1 MYRNVKLLVHL
12 ALLTALC
19 TVATMAIPIPTPTG
33 GYLNAGDIVVVLAG
47 LLAGPICGG
56 IVSGLGSALADLFTG
71 YAIYAPGSFLVKGL
85 AAVVIGLLFSSAK
98 RKRPPAAVAAAV
110 CGELI
115 MTLGYFAY
123 TSLALG
129 FGMGAAVEIP
139 GNLMQGAVG
148 VAGGTLLYH
157 ALIDLSG
164 NLTPDQITRLRAIPE
179 VIRVRVV

>member
-1 MYRNVKLLVHL
+1 MDRNVKLLVHL

-19 TVATMAIPIPTPTG
+19 TVATMAIPIPTLTG

-98 RKRPPAAVAAAV
+98 RKRPPAAVAAV

-123 TSLALG
+123 ASLALG

-157 ALIDLSG
+157 ALMRFA
-164 NLTPDQITRLRAIPE
+164 Q
-179 VIRVRVV
+179 IRVFLERTMKKKLFVAQKF

>member
-1 MYRNVKLLVHL
+1 MNRNVKLLVHL

-19 TVATMAIPIPTPTG
+19 TVATMAIPIPTLTG

-123 TSLALG
+123 ASLALG

-157 ALIDLSG
+157 ALMRIPEIRDFSE
-164 NLTPDQITRLRAIPE
+164 NTRL
-179 VIRVRVV
+179 